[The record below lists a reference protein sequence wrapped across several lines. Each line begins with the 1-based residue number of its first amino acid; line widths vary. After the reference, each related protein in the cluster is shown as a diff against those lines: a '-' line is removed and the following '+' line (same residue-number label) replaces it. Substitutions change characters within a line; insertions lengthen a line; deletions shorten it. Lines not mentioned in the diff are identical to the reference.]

1 MKRLTAARVLAA
13 ALFAVFPIAAQEGT
27 RVVQIQGAE
36 PAQRDAARKEID
48 NIFERLAAITG
59 LKPKRAV
66 EFSRIERSALKGFL
80 EQRVKEI
87 VKPEEL
93 RAEEAALKKF
103 GFVPRDFD
111 LKKTT
116 IDLLSEQAAAF
127 YDFRKRRLFLIDG
140 GPELMQHTV
149 LVHELAHALAD
160 QHFDLEKYIESGR
173 KSDDGALARMAVMEG
188 QATWL
193 MSEYLARQTGNSLK
207 DSPVL
212 VKMMSNSAAMNTDQY
227 PVFSKA
233 PLYLRESLMFPYTKG
248 MIFQHELYLK
258 KGEAAFSEPFTAA
271 PASTQQIL
279 HPEKY
284 LENVRPA
291 QVKLPEFPDPQYEHL
306 TDGEIGEFDHA
317 VLLRQHAGEQL
328 SKELAPEWRGGF
340 FKMLERKRDAKQVL
354 LYASEWS
361 GPDAARRFFSA
372 YRKVLDGKWKKMAVK
387 TSTAA
392 ELSGTGDDGAFT
404 VRLEGAKVTS
414 IEGM

>member
-1 MKRLTAARVLAA
+1 AALAA
-13 ALFAVFPIAAQEGT
+13 SALAQSDT
-27 RVVQIQGAE
+27 RIVQLPE
-36 PAQRDAARKEID
+36 TDETRKEID
-48 NIFERLAAITG
+48 GIFETLAKITG
-59 LKPKRAV
+59 LEPKRAV
-66 EFSRIERSALKGFL
+66 EFSRIERAGLKPFL
-80 EQRVKEI
+80 EERVKEV

-103 GFVPRDFD
+103 GFVPQNFD

-127 YDFRKRRLFLIDG
+127 YDFRKHKLFLIG
-140 GPELMQHTV
+140 GGEELMQHTV

-193 MSEYLARQTGNSLK
+193 MSEYLAHQTGNSLE

-212 VKMMSNSAAMNTDQY
+212 VKMMSTTAAMDTDRY
-227 PVFSKA
+227 PVFASV
-233 PLYLRESLMFPYTKG
+233 PLYLKESLIFPYTKG
-248 MIFQHELYLK
+248 MLFQHELFLK
-258 KGEAAFSEPFTAA
+258 KRETAFSEPFRKP

-284 LENVRPA
+284 LEGVKPVRP
-291 QVKLPEFPDPQYEHL
+291 KLPDFAQAGEYKDL

-317 VLLRQHAGEQL
+317 ILLRQYGGDELA
-328 SKELAPEWRGGF
+328 KELAPEWRGGF
-340 FKMLERKRDAKQVL
+340 FKLLERKKDSRQVL
-354 LYASEWS
+354 VYASQWS
-361 GPDAARRFFSA
+361 GAEAAGRYFAA
-372 YRKVLDGKWKKMAVK
+372 YRKVLQGKWKRMMVK
-387 TSTAA
+387 VATAT

-404 VRLEGAKVTS
+404 VTLDGVRVTS
-414 IEGM
+414 VEGK